1 IAAARQRH
9 EEAIAHFERATALFP
24 EFGAA
29 YYSAAL
35 SYRATGRIDAARA
48 ALEKHEKYGA
58 RWPAI
63 DDPVAATV
71 SALRED
77 AAALVRRGG
86 ARADAGDLDGAI
98 AAHEAAL
105 AVNPSFAQAHANL
118 ISLYGRQKNWAKA
131 DEHYRTLVALGE
143 NLADAHYDYGV
154 LLGL

>member
-1 IAAARQRH
+1 NRPPLRSD
-9 EEAIAHFERATALFP
+9 
-24 EFGAA
+24 
-29 YYSAAL
+29 YSAPSDSPPTL
-35 SYRATGRIDAARA
+35 VHRAPERTDASGGAHK
-48 ALEKHEKYGA
+48 KHGKYGP

-77 AAALVRRGG
+77 AAALVRRGV

-143 NLADAHYDYGV
+143 NLPHAHYDYR
-154 LLGL
+154 LLLR